1 MYKKIMSLHF
11 SVLIL
16 KVEELAL
23 EFLAGQ
29 DLGLIPQLATVHRE
43 DPTVVLSLEVEV
55 QEVVLGH
62 LDHQVV
68 PLEVPLVAA
77 VLNPVEVTE
86 DVANSLAVPGSV
98 IL

>member
-29 DLGLIPQLATVHRE
+29 DLGLIP
-43 DPTVVLSLEVEV
+43 
-55 QEVVLGH
+55 
-62 LDHQVV
+62 
-68 PLEVPLVAA
+68 
-77 VLNPVEVTE
+77 
-86 DVANSLAVPGSV
+86 
-98 IL
+98 